1 MRRGPGDSADQ
12 PVATTI
18 NQTYTMTSAT
28 LPNRATTAQAC
39 QWLAEQTGAPWD
51 LARLIEHGLT
61 PFVWLMRSPELADLF
76 AEGITAYAAP
86 VVTTDDTQRLAAGA
100 EDVLIR
106 FTRDSERL
114 SIQLPP
120 PGLRR
125 PLDALLF
132 MQRDVARLAEALL
145 NPKEAAPE
153 PAPPPPME
161 SRKGIGREQILA
173 AFGGL
178 AKLDLER
185 ALADGVGIFGDDGAR
200 VRKNSRA
207 GKHTHL
213 WNPVTLALG
222 LHDVHRV
229 PMARLK
235 KAFATEAALRE
246 WRETWDESLDLLGE

>member
-1 MRRGPGDSADQ
+1 
-12 PVATTI
+12 
-18 NQTYTMTSAT
+18 MTSAP
-28 LPNRATTAQAC
+28 LPNRASTAQTC

-61 PFVWLMRSPELADLF
+61 PYVWLVRAPELADLF

-86 VVTTDDTQRLAAGA
+86 VVTAEDTQRLAAGA

-132 MQRDVARLAEALL
+132 MQRDVARLADALL
-145 NPKEAAPE
+145 NPTAPAPE
-153 PAPPPPME
+153 PAPPAPME
-161 SRKGIGREQILA
+161 SKKGIGREQILA

-185 ALADGVGIFGDDGAR
+185 ALADGIGIFGDDGAR

-213 WNPVTLALG
+213 WNPVTLAFG

-235 KAFATEAALRE
+235 KAFATEACLRE
-246 WRETWDESLDLLGE
+246 WCDSWLESLALLGE